1 MCATILDTAALVI
14 NHDPALAE
22 FGPPAP
28 ESACRAHLQRILTSA
43 TFARAEQLRRLLAWL
58 GERSLSPEALPP
70 AEKEIGEIVLGRK
83 DFDPQTD
90 SVVRKEMRRLREKM
104 QQYYATEG
112 ARERVRIVSTG
123 GYRFRFVWSEE
134 SGRSLSSG
142 RPCVLLLPVRS
153 LPGVA
158 GQAARLFEEVLVR
171 VAEMGTAQLVAPTT
185 ARSYRDR
192 VGDVRDF
199 AAQCGADFVVEGD
212 LALDTELRLTLWFV
226 DGISGRAERPGR
238 FTGSDVDELAA
249 LAGAWLDDQLQRR
262 A

>member
-1 MCATILDTAALVI
+1 MCTTTFDTAALVI
-14 NHDPALAE
+14 THDPDFAE

-28 ESACRAHLQRILTSA
+28 VSACRAHLQRILTSA

-58 GERSLSPEALPP
+58 GERSLAPDALPP

-90 SVVRKEMRRLREKM
+90 SVVRKEMRRLREKI

-112 ARERVRIVSTG
+112 ARERVRIVSAG
-123 GYRFRFVWSEE
+123 GYRFRFICSEDA
-134 SGRSLSSG
+134 GRSPASG
-142 RPCVLLLPVRS
+142 LPCVLLLPVRA
-153 LPGVA
+153 LPGIA

-171 VAEMGTAQLVAPTT
+171 LAEMGTTQLVAPTT

-212 LALDTELRLTLWFV
+212 LTFDTELRLTLWFV

-238 FTGSDVDELAA
+238 FTAADVDELAA
-249 LAGAWLDDQLQRR
+249 LAAAWLDQQLQRR
-262 A
+262 R